1 MTIIVLDSEEYTKEI
16 QGMGP
21 VSQVSNSQ
29 FWSQTHK
36 FIGSCTTTYNFK
48 LTSLKTS
55 YAVNKIVNIIYLLA
69 WSKYVPVESAL
80 KLGPPG
86 SQVIYVKSNMYQE
99 AIFCNHM
106 SVIGYFK
113 DSWNN

>member
-1 MTIIVLDSEEYTKEI
+1 MYPL
-16 QGMGP
+16 G
-21 VSQVSNSQ
+21 
-29 FWSQTHK
+29 
-36 FIGSCTTTYNFK
+36 
-48 LTSLKTS
+48 
-55 YAVNKIVNIIYLLA
+55 

-80 KLGPPG
+80 KLGSPG

-113 DSWNN
+113 DSWQN

>member
-1 MTIIVLDSEEYTKEI
+1 MRSIQKKSKAWALSLKCLIHSSEAEPT
-16 QGMGP
+16 
-21 VSQVSNSQ
+21 N
-29 FWSQTHK
+29 T
-36 FIGSCTTTYNFK
+36 FIGSCTATYNLK

-55 YAVNKIVNIIYLLA
+55 YAVNKIVNIMYPLG

-80 KLGPPG
+80 KLGSPG

-113 DSWNN
+113 DSWQN